1 MLVAM
6 VAHGPGPGV
15 ALFLTN
21 MPVFFFFFNTDGSV
35 QCFFT
40 TKYISVQYRFS
51 IYSLIFLFSSF
62 AKIICLM

>member
-21 MPVFFFFFNTDGSV
+21 MPVFFFF
-35 QCFFT
+35 
-40 TKYISVQYRFS
+40 
-51 IYSLIFLFSSF
+51 LILMDLFSVFLPLNTSLF
-62 AKIICLM
+62 STGFQFIH

>member
-6 VAHGPGPGV
+6 VAHGPGV

-21 MPVFFFFFNTDGSV
+21 MPVFFFNTDGSV

-40 TKYISVQYRFS
+40 TKYIPTSVQYRFS
-51 IYSLIFLFSSF
+51 IYSFFF
-62 AKIICLM
+62 FVFFICKNYLV